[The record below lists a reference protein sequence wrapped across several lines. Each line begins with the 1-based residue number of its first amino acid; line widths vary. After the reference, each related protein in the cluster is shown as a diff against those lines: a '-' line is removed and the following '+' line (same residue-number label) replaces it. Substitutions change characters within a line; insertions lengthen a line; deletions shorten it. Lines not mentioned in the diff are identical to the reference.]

1 MICHKTLKKETLY
14 DTDDLNMNKRL
25 KGSPKILFL
34 LNGSQVSGSSAWKE
48 LLKTQPF
55 LKN

>member
-14 DTDDLNMNKRL
+14 DTDDLNMNKRRR
-25 KGSPKILFL
+25 GSTKILFL
-34 LNGSQVSGSSAWKE
+34 LNGSQVSGSSAWEE